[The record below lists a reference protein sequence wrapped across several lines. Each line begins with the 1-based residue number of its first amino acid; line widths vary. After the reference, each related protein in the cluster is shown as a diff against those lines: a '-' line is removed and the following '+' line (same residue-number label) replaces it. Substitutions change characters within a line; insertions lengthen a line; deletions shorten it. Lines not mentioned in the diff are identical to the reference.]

1 MTDKTSGQDFLAA
14 VKSSLRHSEDDI
26 DELTQARLR
35 AARHRAVA
43 AQADRHRW
51 AASSVLAMDWLFGH
65 RKLLAAAT
73 SLSVA
78 AALLFSLNLQPSRQM
93 ATPMLEDIELLSSSD
108 DLELYQDL
116 DFYIWIQDDEIT
128 G

>member
-1 MTDKTSGQDFLAA
+1 MTEKTSEQDFLAA
-14 VKSSLRHSEDDI
+14 VRSSLRDSEDGI

-43 AQADRHRW
+43 AQQRW
-51 AASSVLAMDWLFGH
+51 TISRVLALDWLFDH
-65 RKLLAAAT
+65 RKLVAAAM
-73 SLSVA
+73 SLTIA
-78 AALLFSLNLQPSRQM
+78 AALLVSLNLQPSRQM